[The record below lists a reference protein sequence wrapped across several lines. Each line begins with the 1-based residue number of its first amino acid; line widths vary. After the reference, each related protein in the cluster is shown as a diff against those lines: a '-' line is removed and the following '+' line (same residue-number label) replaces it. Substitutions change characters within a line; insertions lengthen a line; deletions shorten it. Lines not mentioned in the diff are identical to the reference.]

1 MTHLILDLTTP
12 LPSGIAMEA
21 LSAAIVHGQPAR
33 QTASRSHMAIRTSF
47 SSRKMQRAFLTESS
61 GEADAVLHADVLE
74 DIIAFLPQA
83 VEVRFP
89 HAGRV
94 RRAYPDLALLRL
106 DGSVGLWEVK
116 PERVGTERIER
127 LGHLKAA
134 LNASGIHYEIKTP
147 SWLRRYPQHHN
158 ASELHRQ
165 GGHPVP
171 GPLQAG
177 IGQILAR
184 GGATTLGTLATGT
197 GAGIEVLIAAAAR
210 GMFSVDVGTGVLGRS
225 TPVRVARP
233 GARSG
238 AFESTSRKTAAVDS
252 VGNAGAGKIGV
263 ERRIAAVSRMKA
275 RVAATRLSTPDDRK
289 PLSEQS
295 KTPRRSRSRMA

>member
-12 LPSGIAMEA
+12 VSSDVAMGA
-21 LSAAIVHGQPAR
+21 LSAAIVHGQFAR
-33 QTASRSHMAIRTSF
+33 RTASRSHVAICTSF
-47 SSRKMQRAFLTESS
+47 SSRKMEHAFPTESS
-61 GEADAVLHADVLE
+61 GEADAMLHADVLE
-74 DIIAFLPQA
+74 DVVAFLPQA
-83 VEVRFP
+83 VEVRFL

-106 DGSVGLWEVK
+106 DGSVDLWEVK
-116 PERVGTERIER
+116 PERIGADRIER

-134 LNASGIHYEIKTP
+134 LNASGIHYEISMP

-158 ASELHRQ
+158 ASELHRL
-165 GGHPVP
+165 GDHPVP
-171 GPLQAG
+171 GPLQVG

-184 GGATTLGTLATGT
+184 GGATTLGDLAVGT
-197 GAGIEVLIAAAAR
+197 GAGMEILIAAAAR
-210 GMFSVDVGTGVLGRS
+210 GMFSVDVGTGVLGRLS
-225 TPVRVARP
+225 SVRVARP

-252 VGNAGAGKIGV
+252 VGNTGAGKIGF
-263 ERRIAAVSRMKA
+263 ERRIAAVSRMNA
-275 RVAATRLSTPDDRK
+275 RAFAARLSTPDDRK